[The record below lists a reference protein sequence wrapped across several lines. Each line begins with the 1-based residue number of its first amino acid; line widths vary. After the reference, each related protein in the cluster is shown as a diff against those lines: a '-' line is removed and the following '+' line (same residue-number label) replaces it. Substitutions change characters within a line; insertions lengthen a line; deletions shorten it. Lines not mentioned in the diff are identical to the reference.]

1 MKVILREDVDGVGNI
16 GDVLEVARGFARNY
30 LIPRNKAVEA
40 DSRSLKTIEHAKR
53 VIAEKARKEKAVVE
67 EYGKKVSATAV
78 TISVNVGKDD
88 KMFGSVTS
96 KDIAEAL
103 AAQGIEVDK
112 RKIHLEHPIKELGT
126 VKVAIKLHSQ
136 VTASVNVT
144 VVKTEAPAE
153 SPAPAA
159 APAPVADEEAS

>member
-1 MKVILREDVDGVGNI
+1 MKVILREDVEGVGNI
-16 GDVLEVARGFARNY
+16 GDILEVARGYARNY
-30 LIPRNKAVEA
+30 LLPRNKAVEA
-40 DSRSLKTIEHAKR
+40 TSRSLKTVEHAKR

-96 KDIAEAL
+96 KDIADAL
-103 AAQGIEVDK
+103 TAQGIAVDK
-112 RKIHLEHPIKELGT
+112 RKILLDHPIKELGT
-126 VKVAIKLHSQ
+126 VKVAVKLHSQ

-144 VVKTEAPAE
+144 VVKTEV
-153 SPAPAA
+153 PAA
-159 APAPVADEEAS
+159 EAPAPVPAPAEEAS